1 MTIHILPRFILGT
14 KYMSGYSISI
24 LQKKYN
30 GGNKKEDIMVQPKKG
45 ESQLFF
51 TPHNVMCKK
60 YKMFFFG

>member
-1 MTIHILPRFILGT
+1 
-14 KYMSGYSISI
+14 MSGYSISI